1 MRRHWKKSKSTSF
14 HTVRPVLPLFEYE
27 YKNIFVLVGVNWCG
41 EFEIFRYKYR
51 NVFVATQFSPRT
63 HVAFVFSEYGNE
75 NEFVI
80 VFSVYRTYYLYKYKY
95 KYRNRT
101 LLLRRNGIPQQILHD
116 ANKCHLRHVFLF
128 LCVIF

>member
-1 MRRHWKKSKSTSF
+1 M
-14 HTVRPVLPLFEYE
+14 LPLFEYE

-51 NVFVATQFSPRT
+51 NIFVATQFSPRT

-80 VFSVYRTYYLYKYKY
+80 VFSVSRTYYLYKYEY

-101 LLLRRNGIPQQILHD
+101 FPL
-116 ANKCHLRHVFLF
+116 
-128 LCVIF
+128 